1 MTKKKPNPASIPA
14 SAVTSACDSRNRAWW
29 DSLTDAQRE
38 KFSTWL
44 YMRYCASVE
53 SKVSEISEHYIRMVN
68 DFVNVHFNDLRHH
81 PQLQWYLMTLAGIG
95 KKQYHP
101 WVQPPKGIKK
111 NKIQAWLSTVYPN
124 LKRDEIEMV
133 ESMNTKQDF
142 EDLAEQLGMSDKERK
157 ELFK

>member
-1 MTKKKPNPASIPA
+1 MTKKKPNPASIPV

-44 YMRYCASVE
+44 YMRYCASVD
-53 SKVSEISEHYIRMVN
+53 SKVPEISEHYIRMVN

-111 NKIQAWLSTVYPN
+111 NKIQSWLSTVYPN
-124 LKRDEIEMV
+124 LEQYEIEMV

-142 EDLAEQLGMSDKERK
+142 EYLAEQLGMSDRERK
-157 ELFK
+157 ELFQ